1 LISQA
6 CYLPQEHYVEAL
18 MKLAAY
24 EAMRANKTEVTMLLD
39 KRLGAGVHAKAS
51 DTRVEKTLRS
61 RVVDYESS
69 NDFPPGKL
77 ATDWACIAAFDTSRH
92 SWSGLRIVLALM
104 KALHSCRHPLGQ
116 GRYGV

>member
-1 LISQA
+1 
-6 CYLPQEHYVEAL
+6 

-51 DTRVEKTLRS
+51 DTRMEKTLRS

-69 NDFPPGKL
+69 NDFPPGTGRPPGHL
-77 ATDWACIAAFDTSRH
+77 SLPGMSDWDVPHHAFQAISHSNGHLFPSRLSH
-92 SWSGLRIVLALM
+92 SNPWGPNWSLTT
-104 KALHSCRHPLGQ
+104 P
-116 GRYGV
+116 